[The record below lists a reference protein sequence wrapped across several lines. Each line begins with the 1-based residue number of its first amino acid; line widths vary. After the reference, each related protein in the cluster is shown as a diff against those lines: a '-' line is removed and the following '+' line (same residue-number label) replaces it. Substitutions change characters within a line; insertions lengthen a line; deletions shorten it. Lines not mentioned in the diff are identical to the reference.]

1 MALVTD
7 SELAAAFHMDVLDDP
22 DGFAQVAEAT
32 DAIVSALLTQLLT
45 GTHDDHPQCKEGA
58 LQVAIDI
65 YQARQSAGGQMVG
78 IDMVVAPYRLNSA
91 SVKSKLTLFT
101 THLDVG
107 VMVG

>member
-7 SELAAAFHMDVLDDP
+7 SELADAFHMDVLDDP
-22 DGFAQVAEAT
+22 SGFEQVAEAT
-32 DAIVSALLTQLLT
+32 DEIVSALLTNVDHST
-45 GTHDDHPQCKEGA
+45 HPQCKEGA

-107 VMVG
+107 SMVG

>member
-7 SELAAAFHMDVLDDP
+7 SELAAAFGMDVLDDP
-22 DGFAQVAEAT
+22 DGFAQVADAT
-32 DAIVSALLTQLLT
+32 DEIVSALLTAED
-45 GTHDDHPQCKEGA
+45 HSSHPQCKEGA

-78 IDMVVAPYRLNSA
+78 VDMAVAPYRLNSA

-101 THLDVG
+101 THLNVG

>member
-7 SELAAAFHMDVLDDP
+7 EDLAAAFGMNVLDDP
-22 DGFAQVAEAT
+22 DGFAQVANAT
-32 DAIVSALLTQLLT
+32 DNIVSALLTQLLT
-45 GTHDDHPQCKEGA
+45 GTHDDHPQCREGA

-78 IDMVVAPYRLNSA
+78 IDMVVAPYRLNST

-107 VMVG
+107 SMVG